1 MESLNNYDRSEDLS
15 LPPSLEGKKF
25 ELFSSESLSPPGTS
39 GTEKTEQ
46 DVCIGDIVRISI
58 TFLPIKFPECWH
70 QPYIMHAG
78 GGGFLLEKLIYE
90 KNKVVLTSRGPQGNS
105 RPLLIHPIMLCSV
118 TRSFLSAF

>member
-1 MESLNNYDRSEDLS
+1 MIQNRAKVRGLMESLNNYDRSEDLS

-46 DVCIGDIVRISI
+46 DVCIGDIVRIST

-78 GGGFLLEKLIYE
+78 KW
-90 KNKVVLTSRGPQGNS
+90 R
-105 RPLLIHPIMLCSV
+105 
-118 TRSFLSAF
+118 LSLGKTYL